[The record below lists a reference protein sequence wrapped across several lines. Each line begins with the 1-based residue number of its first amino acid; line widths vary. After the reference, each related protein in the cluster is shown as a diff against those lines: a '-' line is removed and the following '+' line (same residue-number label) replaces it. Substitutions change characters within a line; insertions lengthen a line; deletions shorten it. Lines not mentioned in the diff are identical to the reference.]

1 MLRLFWWK
9 CSLSFSGGFFCAGS
23 WHLHIPTETG
33 GFVLVCSS
41 LCGGCNGLFSI
52 MSVWSFY
59 KMGCQTRELGQ
70 MPKYMTWT
78 CLLQL
83 LSQGNSA
90 STCQGS
96 FLRCFYFV
104 FYWLE
109 ALGQGNSADTCQG
122 SFLCCSALTIRDTI
136 QVRSSLLVL
145 MSYKIEKRE

>member
-1 MLRLFWWK
+1 M
-9 CSLSFSGGFFCAGS
+9 
-23 WHLHIPTETG
+23 
-33 GFVLVCSS
+33 
-41 LCGGCNGLFSI
+41 FSI
-52 MSVWSFY
+52 LSAWGFY
-59 KMGCQTRELGQ
+59 KMGCQTRELEQ
-70 MPKYMTWT
+70 IVKNMTWT

-122 SFLCCSALTIRDTI
+122 SFLCCSALTNRCSMNSKVPVMRSSSGRCLGKMHLVPAGTPGGAC
-136 QVRSSLLVL
+136 QVLPASRIETLLCWIVSDSSLLL
-145 MSYKIEKRE
+145 TAGLR

>member
-1 MLRLFWWK
+1 M
-9 CSLSFSGGFFCAGS
+9 
-23 WHLHIPTETG
+23 
-33 GFVLVCSS
+33 V
-41 LCGGCNGLFSI
+41 
-52 MSVWSFY
+52 
-59 KMGCQTRELGQ
+59 CQTRELEQ
-70 MPKYMTWT
+70 ILKNMTWT